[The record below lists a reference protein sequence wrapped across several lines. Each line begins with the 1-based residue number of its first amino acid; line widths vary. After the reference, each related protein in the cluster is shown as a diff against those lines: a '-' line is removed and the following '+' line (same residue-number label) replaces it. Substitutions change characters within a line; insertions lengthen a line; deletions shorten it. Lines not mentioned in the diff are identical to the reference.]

1 MSFLQC
7 LKTNCL
13 GEKMDCSINQIMRD
27 KIDTR
32 IYKDSL
38 CLIPYAVFSL
48 LVLLSTVHFV
58 FSIVNFGL
66 CVAYIVLNKKNKTI
80 PFLIYI
86 TYFASIFKIL
96 EISEISL
103 YTLLLLLFVVKEAIN
118 GRFEIKFLVA
128 LGIFAVFIIA
138 IQLISGPIN
147 ISRNIKFFE
156 FFFYVY
162 IVLDAYFDSDCKLD
176 CSCILKA
183 VIFGVILSSTFR
195 FLDSSVFPIYRFVNE
210 KVSILDAGV
219 FTRFSGLLSDPNYYA
234 VNVHIAIV
242 STLFLGTKKK
252 ITYVSMLCLIVVLF
266 GLAILT
272 GSKSAILMLVFPF
285 VLLLYINFKQKK
297 AIINVFI
304 LLGSI
309 AFILLAMLVKTSAF
323 TLIVARFSSDAF
335 SLDSLTTGRTAIWR
349 DYFAYFEEDS
359 LKLIFGSGIST
370 DPLHGKA
377 AHNTYFDVL
386 YYLGLVPGAIFIYLI
401 ARYFILKK
409 VEIKRS
415 VMNFSGIIIVLTM
428 YMFLSSLFDID
439 LGTNLLVAII
449 LFDTRLNDEKV
460 DNVDSKRIE
469 EKANI
474 YIEKNDPCI
483 GLESKNFDKQKF
495 SNYSIPT
502 DLAKKNKYIEYEY

>member
-1 MSFLQC
+1 MVRS
-7 LKTNCL
+7 TN
-13 GEKMDCSINQIMRD
+13 QVARD
-27 KIDTR
+27 KLDTR

-48 LVLLSTVHFV
+48 LVLLSTVHFL

-96 EISEISL
+96 EITEISL
-103 YTLLLLLFVVKEAIN
+103 YTLLLLLFVIKEAIN
-118 GRFEIKFLVA
+118 GRFKIKFLVA

-138 IQLISGPIN
+138 IQLINGPIN
-147 ISRNIKFFE
+147 VSRNIKFFE

-162 IVLDAYFDSDCKLD
+162 IVLDAYFDSNCKLD
-176 CSCILKA
+176 CSYILKA
-183 VIFGVILSSTFR
+183 VIFGVIISSAFR
-195 FLDSSVFPIYRFVNE
+195 FLDSSVFPISRFVDE
-210 KVSILDAGV
+210 KISTMNTSA

-234 VNVHIAIV
+234 VNVHIAMV
-242 STLFLGTKKK
+242 STLFLGLKKK
-252 ITYVSMLCLIVVLF
+252 IPYASMLCLIVALA
-266 GLAILT
+266 GLAVLT
-272 GSKSAILMLVFPF
+272 GSKSAILMLIFPF
-285 VLLLYINFKQKK
+285 ILLLYINFKQKK
-297 AIINVFI
+297 AIVNIFI
-304 LLGSI
+304 LLGFT
-309 AFILLAMLVKTSAF
+309 AVILLATLLKASMF
-323 TLIVARFSSDAF
+323 TFIISRFSLSNL

-349 DYFAYFEEDS
+349 DYFAYFEDNS

-370 DPLHGKA
+370 SPLHGKA
-377 AHNTYFDVL
+377 AHNTYFDVA

-401 ARYFILKK
+401 VRYFIHKK

-460 DNVDSKRIE
+460 DNADSKRIVDKTKIRVE
-469 EKANI
+469 RNDT
-474 YIEKNDPCI
+474 YISS
-483 GLESKNFDKQKF
+483 ESKNFDKQKF
-495 SNYSIPT
+495 SNYSNPT
-502 DLAKKNKYIEYEY
+502 DLAKKNKHIKYEY